1 MHFRV
6 PAFSATVSGTSIS
19 RVSLDPSEN
28 VKLKLPM
35 INISYCSKCDIR
47 WASVSPFSE
56 IVLTLKV
63 SSSLRKYLRSLDHCS
78 VTLRSTVVVGPY
90 SSCFGRKFRDIAGS
104 RKLALLASTGAC
116 VHVSIYSLVEIND
129 TGALLG
135 LSQNTWFHVI
145 ARRSYLEA
153 RRVQPSDV

>member
-1 MHFRV
+1 M
-6 PAFSATVSGTSIS
+6 
-19 RVSLDPSEN
+19 D
-28 VKLKLPM
+28 
-35 INISYCSKCDIR
+35 
-47 WASVSPFSE
+47 
-56 IVLTLKV
+56 
-63 SSSLRKYLRSLDHCS
+63 
-78 VTLRSTVVVGPY
+78 VGPY

-153 RRVQPSDV
+153 RRVQPSDA